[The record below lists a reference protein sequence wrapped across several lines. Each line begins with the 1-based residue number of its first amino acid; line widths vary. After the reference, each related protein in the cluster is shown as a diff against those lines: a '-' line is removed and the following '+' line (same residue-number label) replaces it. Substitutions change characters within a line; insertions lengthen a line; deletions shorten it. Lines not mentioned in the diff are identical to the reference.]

1 VLGAYLLIMNL
12 GGCLVRGALPGRPER
27 LAYTLNFDQNWDLF
41 SLPEVNKPFGW
52 LVAPAKLADGRTVD
66 LFTGSTE
73 INWTSP
79 APFSLTRYV
88 SWRWRLYHGYFQKLP
103 DNDPKKAAYP
113 RYLIRTW
120 NSEHP
125 KSEQVESLEILNMS
139 DVLAADGKFRGVK
152 PTLLWKEAQQAVVAD

>member
-1 VLGAYLLIMNL
+1 MNL
-12 GGCLVRGALPGRPER
+12 GGCLVRERFRGRPAEWLSLHLQFSINKNLDFFSARGQQAIR
-27 LAYTLNFDQNWDLF
+27 LARRPRKAR
-41 SLPEVNKPFGW
+41 SL
-52 LVAPAKLADGRTVD
+52 TVGPSIS
-66 LFTGSTE
+66 LHGHTE

-113 RYLIRTW
+113 RYLIQTW

-152 PTLLWKEAQQAVVAD
+152 PTLLWKETQKAVVAD